1 MDAYTQSS
9 HFKQFSL
16 SGIIK
21 LVYNCIQRE
30 LNVCEYVAMPRTIV
44 FRVTLWHVNMSL
56 RLYVKTL
63 KDLLAVSVDGGIV
76 K

>member
-44 FRVTLWHVNMSL
+44 FRVTL
-56 RLYVKTL
+56 
-63 KDLLAVSVDGGIV
+63 
-76 K
+76 